1 MNALIQRN
9 DAQLSISFTPEAH
22 EMRRKALG
30 EAAAIIAVNG
40 ALSQDVAVL
49 AQSRL
54 QSVLRSIESARA
66 ECKAPIIAFGRAIDT
81 AAKDF
86 RANLE
91 AEMLRVSRLI
101 GDFQTLE
108 QAKVRAAEAAAKLE
122 RDSLERERQEF
133 LAQATS
139 HDEMDEINAE
149 FNRQSQAVS
158 GQIPKPV
165 RANNQAVRKN
175 WEIIKINEFQLCRAR
190 PDLVRKIE
198 FDMRR
203 LKEELSNDVK
213 LPGVEAREIVTS
225 SVITRHETIIEV

>member
-1 MNALIQRN
+1 MKALIQRN
-9 DAQLSISFTPEAH
+9 DAQLSISFTPDAYT
-22 EMRRKALG
+22 MRLEALG
-30 EAAAIIAVNG
+30 AAAAITGVQDAT
-40 ALSQDVAVL
+40 SQEKAVL

-54 QSVLRSIESARA
+54 QSVLKAVESARA

-86 RANLE
+86 RAKLE
-91 AEMLRVSRLI
+91 AEILRVSRLI

-108 QAKVRAAEAAAKLE
+108 QAKTKAAEAATKLQLT
-122 RDSLERERQEF
+122 DLERERQEA
-133 LAQATS
+133 LAQAQS
-139 HDEMDEINAE
+139 HDELDAINDE
-149 FNRQSQAVS
+149 FNRQARAVS

-225 SVITRHETIIEV
+225 SVITKHETIIEV